1 MQRLRNERGA
11 VGVVVALL
19 MVPLTGFAAIAIDVS
34 AMYAER
40 QQLQTGADAGALA
53 VAQDCAR
60 GACGSTGQTA
70 QTFAASNLSKASSAA
85 TVTSLTASQVSVSN
99 AAIKQHWFAPALGA
113 APSTVITASATVA
126 WGSPTGGT
134 AVLPLAF
141 SLCEWRK
148 QTGGG
153 MPSGT
158 TATTI
163 YLTKSTESVSTTP
176 DCTGPSGNL
185 VPGGFGWLTTN
196 PGTCK
201 TTSTIGGILHSD
213 PGNSVPSSCSTTDI
227 ELVSS
232 QGRTI
237 LLPIFDAYY
246 GTGSG
251 ATYRMYGYA
260 AFKMTGYHFGGQ
272 FSSNP
277 APCNGNARCISGYF
291 TRFVDISEA
300 FTYGAGGP
308 QLGASIVRLTQ

>member
-1 MQRLRNERGA
+1 MQRLTNERGA
-11 VGVVVALL
+11 VGVVAALL
-19 MVPLTGFAAIAIDVS
+19 MVPLIGFAAIAIDVS

-53 VAQDCAR
+53 IAQDCGR

-70 QTFAASNLSKASSAA
+70 QTFATSNLNKASSTA
-85 TVTSLTASQVSVSN
+85 TVTSLTASQVTVHN
-99 AAIKQHWFAPALGA
+99 AGVKQHWFAPVLGA
-113 APSTVITASATVA
+113 DPSSTITASTTAG

-158 TATTI
+158 TPTTI
-163 YLTKSTESVSTTP
+163 YLTKSSESDVATP

-196 PGTCK
+196 AGTCL
-201 TTSTIGGILHSD
+201 TSSAIGGILASD
-213 PGNSVPSSCSTTDI
+213 PGNSVPSSCTDSVI
-227 ELVSS
+227 SGSLGKTV
-232 QGRTI
+232 
-237 LLPIFDAYY
+237 LLPIFDAYA
-246 GTGSG
+246 GTGSN

-260 AFKMTGYHFGGQ
+260 AFRLTGYRFGGQ
-272 FSSNP
+272 NNSNP
-277 APCNGNARCISGYF
+277 APCNGNQRCIRGYF
-291 TRFVDISEA
+291 TKFVDISEA
-300 FTYGAGGP
+300 FTYGTGGP
-308 QLGASIVRLTQ
+308 QLGASIVRLTK

>member
-19 MVPLTGFAAIAIDVS
+19 MVPLLGFAAVSIDVAS
-34 AMYAER
+34 MYAER

-53 VAQDCAR
+53 IAQDC
-60 GACGSTGQTA
+60 GVGQCGSTGQTA
-70 QTFAASNLSKASSAA
+70 QSFATQNLAKASSTA
-85 TVTSLTASQVSVSN
+85 TVTSLTTSQVTVSN
-99 AAIKQHWFAPALGA
+99 AGTKQHWFAPAMGA
-113 APSTVITASATVA
+113 SSSTLLTAAATVA

-141 SLCEWRK
+141 SLCEWKK

-158 TATTI
+158 AAKTI
-163 YLTKSTESVSTTP
+163 YLTKTSQSDAATP

-201 TTSTIGGILHSD
+201 TTSSIGGILHSD

-227 ELVSS
+227 EVVSS

-291 TRFVDISEA
+291 VRFVDISEA
-300 FTYGAGGP
+300 FTYGVGNP
-308 QLGASIVRLTQ
+308 QLGASIVKFTK